1 MSFCCHCDA
10 IVMSNAAGLP
20 LSDDHTCRCG
30 VAVFSY
36 KTVALFRPYAQM
48 GMVTVINDYLPQVVV
63 LYNDIFP
70 VPARLQLHVG
80 QEDRGHSQG
89 RMGGHIL
96 LPDVSNS
103 GQPTPTVNGHFAF
116 IGSNIYGS
124 RFESKPVEGTTEA
137 ARGGWRLAL
146 FAERMTIRR
155 FGHQSFLSRSSEG

>member
-1 MSFCCHCDA
+1 MHGCMTEYVFCNHPRADGR
-10 IVMSNAAGLP
+10 I
-20 LSDDHTCRCG
+20 
-30 VAVFSY
+30 AV
-36 KTVALFRPYAQM
+36 
-48 GMVTVINDYLPQVVV
+48 
-63 LYNDIFP
+63 

-116 IGSNIYGS
+116 IGS

-137 ARGGWRLAL
+137 A
-146 FAERMTIRR
+146 
-155 FGHQSFLSRSSEG
+155 